1 MFGHPTNFV
10 DIQQFF
16 GFLTI
21 FVGLPKTI
29 SFKLFEGSRS
39 VRFWTCLFRGT
50 TTAAAE
56 DDGTPE
62 DSSRCLSR
70 CCEGGAIVCPRPL
83 SSPALTQRERE
94 RERERAN
101 GENAG
106 PQLETASLSLSV
118 PEEEEKKK
126 ASLLSRPKSRAR
138 RRQSRRHSRLLLL
151 LLLSKRL

>member
-1 MFGHPTNFV
+1 MT
-10 DIQQFF
+10 
-16 GFLTI
+16 
-21 FVGLPKTI
+21 
-29 SFKLFEGSRS
+29 S
-39 VRFWTCLFRGT
+39 WTCLFRGT

-83 SSPALTQRERE
+83 SSPALT
-94 RERERAN
+94 N

-118 PEEEEKKK
+118 PEEEEEKKK
-126 ASLLSRPKSRAR
+126 RLFSRDQSLERVVDKVVDTVVSSSSFSRSDFDAR
-138 RRQSRRHSRLLLL
+138 VNVRDSLFLFVFFLGKEKLLRFLCFFLVFLL
-151 LLLSKRL
+151 EKI